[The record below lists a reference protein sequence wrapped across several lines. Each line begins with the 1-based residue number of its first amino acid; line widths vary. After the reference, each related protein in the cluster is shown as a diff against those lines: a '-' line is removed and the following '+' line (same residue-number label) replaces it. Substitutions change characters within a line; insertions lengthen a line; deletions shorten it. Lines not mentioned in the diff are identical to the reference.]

1 MLWYTLLMDDIIL
14 QNLANEMVADI
25 DAQIIKDLL
34 EMATPAQAQE
44 FTGTELE
51 TLNMRL
57 HMMKQ
62 IDDLVNS

>member
-1 MLWYTLLMDDIIL
+1 MDDIIL

-34 EMATPAQAQE
+34 DIATPKPNKDY
-44 FTGTELE
+44 TWTELE
-51 TLNMRL
+51 TLHMRI

-62 IDDLVNS
+62 IDELVNS

>member
-1 MLWYTLLMDDIIL
+1 MDDIIL